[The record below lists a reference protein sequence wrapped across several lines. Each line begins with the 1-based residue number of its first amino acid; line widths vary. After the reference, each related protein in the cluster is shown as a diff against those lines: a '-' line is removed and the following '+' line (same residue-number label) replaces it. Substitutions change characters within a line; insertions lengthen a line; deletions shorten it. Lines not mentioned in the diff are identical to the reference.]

1 MPDDHILQPNDSV
14 LGLSTTPRSAMQDAF
29 DAAKEQK
36 TPAPKPETE
45 EEVNTD
51 G

>member
-1 MPDDHILQPNDSV
+1 MPEDTILQPNNSV
-14 LGLSTTPRSAMQDAF
+14 IGLKTTTRSAMQDAF
-29 DAAKEQK
+29 EAAKDQQSTETETK
-36 TPAPKPETE
+36 TE